1 MNSLKKKIL
10 LILTLVLSVLFGSV
24 AGVLFNNYKN
34 KIYATEAVVPTVSK
48 IQLYMRDN
56 NNKYYAIFK
65 EGDVLKEEEIDIDN
79 MSNKNDLFNNIKEN
93 QSNGMFIQN
102 DDKEDPTNNIFM
114 LKNANLESIYV
125 ENIDISGIPQS
136 KTYKVKEFIL
146 VQFQPKYDSAS
157 IMSLSINVKL
167 NDAIN
172 ISPLDKTVAQ
182 QATGY
187 CQVFDLDNIYK
198 LDTTQSNGL
207 GDKINEY
214 DAQGEYKFTFT
225 YNLRDNGVVTTN
237 NQRQI
242 SFYVLDENF
251 YINPNNDDNP
261 ANPRD
266 NISGNINNQ
275 IVHNH
280 YAKTADTEIIE
291 GKNYYELDN
300 NNYILVDSP
309 TAENLQNY
317 YEQNKLI
324 TYNHIYDQNLNTNS
338 QFTEPRLFNTERID
352 KCFYDGTFNEPNNTI
367 PSEKNYFYFSNQNTT
382 DYDGNLTEQREANY
396 LQYPTIKYDASR
408 YNLSYTKTMY
418 GITTFVTTAL
428 DKSSNKLIIYYE
440 NASQYWQEEK
450 EVNKSK
456 VYFKTLDKE
465 FILSKTYYELNES
478 EEYFKTNDSDF
489 NDEKTYYE
497 LQYQYIATI
506 EFNQIGKYIISF
518 NFVLNDSIINY
529 DLSKKLF
536 IDKENWDLIHSYEL
550 SIFGYQLMH
559 SVYKSANGETE
570 KEMKYVYYENGKQ
583 KSIYADITNLNF
595 DKTYLYCSTDD
606 IINLAYNECPVN
618 TFETIAKTNQ
628 APLFFRYYATLDS
641 NSSKCYYYQ
650 KSNNVY
656 LYTNQLDLTSNTRFT
671 NNGLY
676 VLMLNFTYNDYEYLD
691 NFECKN
697 GKSEPLKQLFI
708 FEIENIEPNIE
719 FYEDEYNKIEP
730 IKYIEVKNIDDL
742 FDIIDTQ
749 TVNFNKDSTYEKYQY
764 YFDKTSD
771 DAYDAEKTYYKWNI
785 ENLYYFDGNGYVAV
799 EDGDSYDT
807 FTTYYLLKKQAF
819 NAKNCYEYE
828 NGQYVLTNDTEYGGI
843 KTYYEKSLLKTGG
856 YTNKNVE
863 VNWQDA
869 LASPFDVK
877 PNITVFAQ
885 SFDANAKAYPITDR
899 FNANDL
905 LNGKIKLYNTN
916 IYTIKVEYGPCTYAY
931 SAQYGYRY
939 IYSASVTYTFIID
952 KEVIGE
958 GENVIKFY
966 RNGFNEISKITNKNF
981 ALIYGTINESQT
993 DSNKIVTTGAKR
1005 SGAKI
1010 NVSYTY
1016 LPFGDLQN
1024 NKIDEDLINSLI
1036 IPNGI
1041 AIENKNENIT
1051 YTSTEV
1057 KNTFDKNSN
1066 ILTSDGIYIFNFVDA
1081 AGNTATKYMIKDST
1095 SPLLVQKLN
1104 NTYSYIP
1111 STSSNTDNMV
1121 NIDTEVIWGNNKAI
1135 KISLDGLTNYQ
1146 IAKQLF
1152 ANDYQFFIKSSK
1164 KYYVIK
1170 SNSFVEIDF
1179 KTMMPDINEVYEY
1192 NEMTN
1197 EYEITNDE
1205 YFEGEY
1211 YFLVNISSK
1220 KINNANADNEFV
1232 NIPDKGVTIY
1242 YISNGNYYAPNNVYN
1257 QNPDYSYLIKAT
1269 DEYGNYLNDEKTGN
1283 EHLFKI
1289 RLYDSLGNSFEGLVE
1304 MTFDKSQLKAEVS
1317 GMPEK
1322 NNQIINDSSHFET
1335 SGSGISTRLNP
1346 EEISN
1351 KKTIAFSWI
1360 SSGEDFSV
1368 KKVDCEFYPLTFE
1381 IMDSNGI
1388 LNTNYPYSA
1397 NYSNKFNLMINT
1409 TKEIDTS
1416 TMNGEIVETERT
1428 KTGLINLVQDSR
1440 YGEQASVPGMY
1451 KITRIYEN
1459 DESKDYIFYID
1470 RNNIISY
1477 DENMPNNYIG
1487 QGIKLI
1493 FGDAL
1498 DSYTFAG
1505 SDFLQDFVQ
1514 DYVLLTNRQ
1523 PGNINVQTLKQ
1534 KQVKYYFESDEQI
1547 NYTYTD
1553 EQEIE
1558 HTFQGNIVEALA
1570 LYSKINVNRLYLIT
1584 KRNNIDEKLDFED
1597 NYLIDHSEDV
1607 TTYQFTIY
1615 DNSQNADKYLQ
1626 SNLIKFE
1633 VAVNLSSAKAD
1644 FVDKDTSLVLH
1655 EDTNNYISK
1664 NNTNVSLDWTVD
1676 ETGVNAKI
1684 NETKIVITQ
1693 TFENGRKVVLYSP
1706 ENTANITNL
1715 VSVDGNKRSI
1725 DFNKFYNKI
1734 YGVNC
1739 RVEITLRYLTM
1750 SDAYYGNYL
1759 TTTKIIMFDFEKPQ
1773 LNFTNLLNNDKYLQK
1788 TETTKS
1794 QFENYEEN
1802 VNFDN
1807 YAFVVDNSYSLS
1819 LPQASSFWQKGIVG
1833 ATTNPNDVQSV
1844 WYRKYNKYFDESGI
1858 NQQSIV
1864 PGDDR
1869 YDDSALAPTRL
1880 RFNPNLYITQ
1890 NGNSVLAYTAITT
1903 ALNNFKFENSGYYEI
1918 IEKDCAGNYRV
1929 YTLHVLPNENVEKE
1943 TINYEETIGSGET
1956 QTTNETF
1963 FEINGLTKYEINNQ
1977 KINIID
1983 IKNLGN
1989 WFVIELS
1996 NANTSLLAESL
2007 QVAPIEIEGYTT
2019 LQNALNQINE
2029 LMVDEEQTGK
2039 LFVIKITSS
2048 KYLDL
2053 TIEYRTPGQK
2063 YELDTNL
2070 KTTSLTLTID
2080 PNKYESTYLK
2090 ELLIYEV
2097 NEKGEKSETPL
2108 EYDSNNQYIE
2118 KVYTTDD
2125 EVKVYVFT
2133 YSSQKVRNLWF
2144 EYKDNFGV
2152 EYKENIILGITQTPF
2167 DEMIVFNGNHL
2178 KNDNYL
2184 PLSIENSV
2192 DFDKYAEYYSSSQ
2205 TLFEY
2210 QPIIYSNVKI
2220 YMFDEENN
2228 LVDITDNYT
2237 PTSIPNKNIERIAVF
2252 NSALENDMKDARYI
2266 ITFEDTS
2273 GKKYQFSLHHY
2284 TKIADLHFIDSSNF
2298 EHCFDIENQELY
2310 EFSVSRVVYLEYEKY
2325 DIESSYN
2332 VQTIV
2337 TAKRIYTDSNN
2348 VTLTKDYG
2356 IIDNEFVFNEYGKY
2370 IITATNELGSSKV
2383 YEFELIKSDAIY
2395 YSVKANA
2402 NGRTILLSP
2411 SEVKYQY
2418 NNQNIA
2424 HYVSIY
2430 DVTVDAN
2437 QEKSLKVEEITKNQL
2452 VSTRI
2457 FKIYSTNENLQYEK
2471 YIAVSKVAVS
2481 SNILDDLGKIIETKM
2496 VDNQEQDIETYM
2508 MGKYLKTNAKKV
2520 VLSLPSCF
2528 ANEANILR
2536 LRVVYE
2542 DKDLGF
2548 VANHENNDRIELK
2561 LSVAGQYK
2569 IYVYDLA
2576 GNQQSFGGTPYFEL
2590 SLINNFVY
2598 KLNGEIGIYNS
2609 IYNSAVSLTIEKQSN
2624 FLSNSSG
2631 NVFTISCTNNG
2642 ETFNPTYSNGVYLF
2656 DSYGTYHITLKGY
2669 LNKDTSGNLI
2679 DEVITQIKFTILN
2692 ANEARLMHEY
2702 IGLNG
2707 YEVTKIVKNNT
2718 DITDLIKES
2727 LGTSTINKFAISGLK
2742 DAIGGSGV
2750 YEITVTAILDEI
2762 VGERQFTYSVWINN
2776 DKDLLIIPSIPEG
2789 SSTTKNITLQ
2799 ANLYQIYSK
2808 IGECELKIN
2817 GNVVATISE
2826 ASALSNTI
2834 TTFTIATDNRH
2845 VVTLETMS
2853 GNTIMSFVVTKI
2865 EPLNSIAIIVIVITS
2880 LVATALTITF
2890 ILFRKRMRVR

>member
-1 MNSLKKKIL
+1 MNSLKKKFV
-10 LILTLVLSVLFGSV
+10 LILTLVLSVLLGSV

-34 KIYATEAVVPTVSK
+34 KIYAAEAVELSVSK
-48 IQLYMRDN
+48 IQLYIQND
-56 NNKYYAIFK
+56 KYFAIIQD
-65 EGDVLKEEEIDIDN
+65 EDILREIEIDVEN
-79 MSNKNDLFNNIKEN
+79 MQSSPFFDIITKNNALD
-93 QSNGMFIQN
+93 GMYIQN

-114 LKNANLESIYV
+114 LKNANYESIV
-125 ENIDISGIPQS
+125 IDDILKNGVHCNNEE
-136 KTYKVKEFIL
+136 YKVKEFIL

-157 IMSLSINVKL
+157 ILSLSINVKL
-167 NDAIN
+167 NDSIN

-198 LDTTQSNGL
+198 LDTTQSNGI
-207 GDKINEY
+207 GEKINEF
-214 DAQGEYKFTFT
+214 DAQGKYDFTFT
-225 YNLRDNGVVTTN
+225 YNLRNNGVVTTN
-237 NQRQI
+237 NQSQI
-242 SFYVLDENF
+242 SFYVLDEN
-251 YINPNNDDNP
+251 YYVNPSNENQ

-266 NISGNINNQ
+266 NIFNNTNQVIINQEEN
-275 IVHNH
+275 
-280 YAKTADTEIIE
+280 TE
-291 GKNYYELDN
+291 
-300 NNYILVDSP
+300 
-309 TAENLQNY
+309 
-317 YEQNKLI
+317 KLI
-324 TYNHIYDQNLNTNS
+324 TYNHIYNQNLNANS
-338 QFTEPRLFNTERID
+338 KYTEPRLYNTERID
-352 KCFYDGTFNEPNNTI
+352 KGFYDGTFNETSNTY
-367 PSEKNYFYFSNQNTT
+367 PSEKNYFYFSNENTV
-382 DYDGNLTEQREANY
+382 DYNGNLTEQTNPNY
-396 LQYPTIKYDASR
+396 LQYPTLKYDASR

-418 GITTFVTTAL
+418 GITTFITTAL
-428 DKSSNKLIIYYE
+428 DKTNNQLILYYE
-440 NASQYWQEEK
+440 NASQSWQE
-450 EVNKSK
+450 
-456 VYFKTLDKE
+456 TLPTEIDG
-465 FILSKTYYELNES
+465 N
-478 EEYFKTNDSDF
+478 
-489 NDEKTYYE
+489 
-497 LQYQYIATI
+497 QYIATI
-506 EFNQIGKYIISF
+506 EFNQIGKYVISF
-518 NFVLNDSIINY
+518 NFVLNDTIINY
-529 DLSKKLF
+529 DVSKKLF
-536 IDKENWDLIHSYEL
+536 IDTENWDLIHSNEL

-559 SVYKSANGETE
+559 SEYKSANGETE
-570 KEMKYVYYENGKQ
+570 KEMKYVYYENDEQ
-583 KSIYADITNLNF
+583 KSIYADITNLNLN
-595 DKTYLYCSTDD
+595 DDAIWSTAD
-606 IINLAYNECPVN
+606 INLTNPSYPVN
-618 TFETIAKTNQ
+618 TFENIAKTNQ
-628 APLFFRYYATLDS
+628 APLFFRYYATLA
-641 NSSKCYYYQ
+641 SSKCYYYQ
-650 KSNNVY
+650 KENNLYVY
-656 LYTNQLDLTSNTRFT
+656 KNQLSLTSNTRFT

-676 VLMLNFTYNDYEYLD
+676 VLMLNYTYNDYEYLE
-691 NFECKN
+691 NFESVN
-697 GKSEPLKQLFI
+697 GKQKELSQLFI

-719 FYEDEYNKIEP
+719 FYEDEYNEIEP
-730 IKYIEVKNIDDL
+730 IKYIEVNNIDDI

-749 TVNFNKDSTYEKYQY
+749 TVNFDKDSTYEKFQY
-764 YFDKTSD
+764 YFVLTEDVNYVEGKTYFYFDSSDNLFHLIDTENVEFNANNTYEKVDGIENVFDKTRD

-799 EDGDSYDT
+799 EDGDNYDT

-819 NAKNCYEYE
+819 NAKNCYEYI
-828 NGQYVLTNDTEYGGI
+828 NDQYVLTEDNEYDLS

-869 LASPFDVK
+869 LSSPFDVK

-885 SFDANAKAYPITDR
+885 SFDANATAINITDT
-899 FNANDL
+899 FNVNDFL
-905 LNGKIKLYNTN
+905 SGKIKLYNSS

-981 ALIYGTINESQT
+981 TLIYGTIDETQ
-993 DSNKIVTTGAKR
+993 SNDIKMISTGTKR

-1024 NKIDEDLINSLI
+1024 NEIDESLINSLI

-1051 YTSTEV
+1051 YNSTV
-1057 KNTFDKNSN
+1057 VDKIFDKNSN

-1104 NTYSYIP
+1104 NNYSYIP

-1121 NIDTEVIWGNNKAI
+1121 NVDTEIIWGNDKAI
-1135 KISLDGLTNYQ
+1135 KLNMNGLANYQ
-1146 IAKQLF
+1146 IAKELF
-1152 ANDYQFFIKSSK
+1152 DNDYQLFIKTSK
-1164 KYYVIK
+1164 KYYVIEA
-1170 SNSFVEIDF
+1170 SSFVEVDF
-1179 KTMMPDINEVYEY
+1179 KTMLPDINEVYEY
-1192 NEMTN
+1192 NTSAHT
-1197 EYEITNDE
+1197 YELTNDE

-1211 YFLVNISSK
+1211 YFLVNVGTK
-1220 KINNANADNEFV
+1220 KINKGDENNEFV
-1232 NIPDKGVTIY
+1232 NIPTKGVTIY

-1257 QNPDYSYLIKAT
+1257 QNPDYSYLIKAK
-1269 DEYGNYLNDEKTGN
+1269 DEFDNYLNDEKTGN

-1322 NNQIINDSSHFET
+1322 NNQIINESSHFET

-1397 NYSNKFNLMINT
+1397 NYSNKFNLMLNT

-1534 KQVKYYFESDEQI
+1534 KQVKYYFESDETI
-1547 NYTYTD
+1547 TYTYID
-1553 EQEIE
+1553 ENENE
-1558 HTFQGNIVEALA
+1558 HTFTGNIIDALA

-1584 KRNNIDEKLDFED
+1584 QRNNIDEDIDFED
-1597 NYLIDHSEDV
+1597 NYLIDYAEDI

-1684 NETKIVITQ
+1684 DETNIVITQ

-1706 ENTANITNL
+1706 ESTANITNL

-1725 DFNKFYNKI
+1725 DFNKFYQQINGI
-1734 YGVNC
+1734 NC

-1750 SDAYYGNYL
+1750 SDSYYGNYL

-1869 YDDSALAPTRL
+1869 YDDSVLAPTRL
-1880 RFNPNLYITQ
+1880 RFNPNLYITE

-1903 ALNNFKFENSGYYEI
+1903 ALDNFKFEDSGYYEI

-1929 YTLHVLPNENVEKE
+1929 YTINVLPDESIEKE

-1956 QTTNETF
+1956 QTTTESYI
-1963 FEINGLTKYEINNQ
+1963 EISGLSKYEINNQ

-1983 IKNLGN
+1983 LKNLGD

-1996 NANTSLLAESL
+1996 NSSTSLLAESL

-2048 KYLDL
+2048 QYLDL

-2080 PNKYESTYLK
+2080 PNRYESTYLK

-2192 DFDKYAEYYSSSQ
+2192 DFDKYAEYYSVSQ

-2252 NSALENDMKDARYI
+2252 NTALENDMKDARYI

-2298 EHCFDIENQELY
+2298 EHYFDIENQELY

-2356 IIDNEFVFNEYGKY
+2356 IIDNEFVFNEYGQY
-2370 IITATNELGSSKV
+2370 VITATNELGSSKV

-2418 NNQNIA
+2418 NNQNID

-2481 SNILDDLGKIIETKM
+2481 SNILDDLGKIIQTKII
-2496 VDNQEQDIETYM
+2496 DNQEQDIETYIT
-2508 MGKYLKTNAKKV
+2508 GKYLKTNAKKV

-2548 VANHENNDRIELK
+2548 VSKYENNDRIELK

-2590 SLINNFVY
+2590 SLINNFIY
-2598 KLNGEIGIYNS
+2598 KLNGERGIYNS

-2631 NVFTISCTNNG
+2631 NVFIISCTHNG

-2656 DSYGTYHITLKGY
+2656 NSYGTYHITLKGY

-2727 LGTSTINKFAISGLK
+2727 LDTSTINKFAISGLK

-2750 YEITVTAILDEI
+2750 YEITITAVLDEI

-2817 GNVVATISE
+2817 GNVVATIDE
-2826 ASALSNTI
+2826 TSALTNTI
-2834 TTFTIATDNRH
+2834 TTYTIASDNRH
-2845 VVTLETMS
+2845 VITLETMS
-2853 GNTIMSFVVTKI
+2853 GNTIMSFVVTKV

-2880 LVATALTITF
+2880 LVVTGLTITF
-2890 ILFRKRMRVR
+2890 ILFRKKMRVR